1 MNTHN
6 RGGVLGKEFF
16 ASVQPFFTL
25 EILKFTRLKHRNNP
39 FGEKN
44 VYWRALPPSPV
55 PLIRA

>member
-44 VYWRALPPSPV
+44 VYWRALPPP
-55 PLIRA
+55 PLCL